1 MIRGTTV
8 IWALLS
14 IFAGVSMFVLKHQ
27 VRSLEGDLQHL
38 ERAIVA
44 EHEAIHVLAAEW
56 SYLNQPARLEGLGRR
71 LIGLVPATAAQ
82 QTDFARL
89 HRALQAPI
97 PESTPDLP
105 PTNGLHVDAA
115 ARTGD

>member
-27 VRSLEGDLQHL
+27 VRSLEGNLQHL

-44 EHEAIHVLAAEW
+44 EQEAIHVLAAEW

-82 QTDFARL
+82 QSDFAGL
-89 HRALQAPI
+89 HHALQAPI
-97 PESTPDLP
+97 PESAPDLA
-105 PTNGLHVDAA
+105 PTDGLRVDAA

>member
-27 VRSLEGDLQHL
+27 VRSLEGDLQQL

-44 EHEAIHVLAAEW
+44 EQEAIHVLAAEW

-71 LIGLVPATAAQ
+71 LIGLVPVTAAQ
-82 QTDFARL
+82 QTDFAGL
-89 HRALQAPI
+89 HQALEAPV
-97 PESTPDLP
+97 PDSTPDAR
-105 PTNGLHVDAA
+105 PTDGLRVDAA
-115 ARTGD
+115 ARTRD